1 MTAIALID
9 ARMYMSV
16 TDRDEGPPFSGVI
29 GHLARANEAVMI
41 VLTVAM
47 VSLVTYQVFERYVLH
62 YTPPWSEEL
71 SVYLMIWFG
80 MLAIAAGV
88 RRRIHISLHYFYDKM
103 PKKLQAALEILT
115 YLMVLVYVSVL
126 LWQGIV
132 LVLLTTSQKSAAMD
146 LPIGYVYLSLPVSA
160 ALIIIFTLEQ
170 LYKLFFK
177 KAGAE

>member
-1 MTAIALID
+1 MTT
-9 ARMYMSV
+9 
-16 TDRDEGPPFSGVI
+16 TDQVESPSFSGVI
-29 GHLARANEAVMI
+29 GHLARANEVLMI

-62 YTPPWSEEL
+62 FTPPWSEEL
-71 SVYLMIWFG
+71 AVNLMIWFG

-88 RRRIHISLHYFYDKM
+88 RRRIHISLHYFFDKM
-103 PKKLQAALEILT
+103 PKKVQAALEILT
-115 YLMVLVYVSVL
+115 YLMVLVYASVI

-132 LVLLTTSQKSAAMD
+132 LVKLTMSQTSAAMD

-170 LYKLFFK
+170 LYTLFFK

>member
-1 MTAIALID
+1 MTAINEKE
-9 ARMYMSV
+9 SSS
-16 TDRDEGPPFSGVI
+16 FSGVI
-29 GHLARANEAVMI
+29 GHLAKANELLMI

-71 SVYLMIWFG
+71 SVNLMIWFG

-88 RRRIHISLHYFYDKM
+88 RRGLHISLHYFFDKM
-103 PKKLQAALEILT
+103 PKRVQSVLEILK
-115 YLMVLVYVSVL
+115 YLMILVYASVV

-132 LVLLTTSQKSAAMD
+132 LVQLTMSQKSAAMD
-146 LPIGYVYLSLPVSA
+146 LPIGYVYLSLPVCA
-160 ALIIIFTLEQ
+160 ALIIIYTAEK
-170 LYKLFFK
+170 LYRVLFV